1 MSLITISS
9 GDTHLTIAP
18 HLGGTIARYWQ
29 AIRGGIFEW
38 FRPAKPADLESINP
52 EGMSLFPLVPYSG
65 LIRHGRFTIDGRR
78 IVLPLNWLPE
88 QHTIHGHGWQARWH
102 LVETDGRQA
111 RVEYRH
117 AADAWPW
124 PYRAQQT
131 YRLDGNR
138 LRIEM
143 SVTNEAHTPMPAG
156 IGPHPYFVRTPRA
169 RVTARISHVW
179 LADSENL
186 PTELVPPE
194 PLYDLRAG
202 LVPSRQA
209 IDHLFAGWDHKAVI
223 EWPEW
228 NARLTMTA
236 ESPLDTLVVYT
247 PTGQDYFCVEPV
259 SNTTDAFNG
268 YAAGRK
274 DTGTVLLQPGATLSA
289 AAEFQPELT

>member
-9 GDTHLTIAP
+9 GDTHLTLSP

-29 AIRGGIFEW
+29 AVRGGVFEW
-38 FRPAKPADLESINP
+38 FRPAQPASLASIDP

-65 LIRHGRFTIDGRR
+65 LIRQGSFTIDNRR
-78 IVLPLNWLPE
+78 VVLPLNWLPA
-88 QHTIHGHGWQARWH
+88 QHTIHGHGWQAVWR
-102 LVETDGRQA
+102 LVETDESHA

-124 PYRAQQT
+124 RYRAQQC

-143 SVTNEAHTPMPAG
+143 TVTNEGDLPMPAG
-156 IGPHPYFVRTPRA
+156 LGPHPYFVRTERA
-169 RVTARISHVW
+169 RITAQVEKVW
-179 LADSENL
+179 FSDADNF
-186 PTELVPPE
+186 PTELADPVPP
-194 PLYDLRAG
+194 YDLRDG

-209 IDHLFAGWDHKAVI
+209 IDHVFTGWDRRAVI

-236 ESPLDTLVVYT
+236 ESPLDFLVVYT
-247 PTGQDYFCVEPV
+247 PPNQDYFCVEPV

-268 YAAGRK
+268 FAAGRT
-274 DTGTVLLQPGATLSA
+274 DTGTKLLAPGETLTA
-289 AAEFQPELT
+289 VAEFQPEV